1 MKIERYK
8 DPKSK
13 KWMWRIDFTI
23 DGQRIR
29 QSDFATRDQADAF
42 VAGLKQRKRERRFH
56 LSSPRKPVT
65 LQELRD
71 RRSADH
77 KSFKPQLTIRMLDLL
92 LSVCPAG
99 VLLTELRRH
108 HVRSLTE
115 KLRERNLKPNS
126 INLYLACVSGA
137 LHDACEYFPLL
148 DDWQPPRI
156 SRVKGAEHRERV
168 LSKKEIGQIFKV
180 INANSSMAEIGD
192 TLRLMLLTGARRKE
206 IRTLSAAS
214 INADWRTVQLRHT
227 KNSTHRVIALSAT
240 AQAILSKYSNP
251 MMASVSESQFYDLMA
266 EVSAAANLAYGNDT
280 EGGWVPHDLRH
291 TVATVIESSGI
302 RYSVVAAL
310 LGHKRKDQTA
320 TYTHANL
327 EDLRKAV
334 EVMESWC
341 QEIDDFVGNL
351 ATLNDAKLVNHFS
364 HQ

>member
-8 DPKSK
+8 DSKQK
-13 KWMWRIDFTI
+13 KWAWRVDLTI

-29 QSDFATRDQADAF
+29 ESGFDTRDQADAF
-42 VAGLKQRKRERRFH
+42 IAEIKQRKRERRFH
-56 LSSPRKPVT
+56 LSSPRKPIT
-65 LQELRD
+65 LQQLRD
-71 RRSADH
+71 RRANDAN
-77 KSFKPQLTIRMLDLL
+77 SFKPQLTIRMLDLL
-92 LSVCPAG
+92 LSVCPDG

-108 HVRSLTE
+108 HIRSLTE
-115 KLRERNLKPNS
+115 KLRARELKPNS

-156 SRVKGAEHRERV
+156 SRVKGAESRERV

-180 INANSSMAEIGD
+180 INADPSLAEVGD

-206 IRTLSAAS
+206 IRTLNAAS
-214 INADWRTVQLRHT
+214 INADWRTVQLRNT
-227 KNSTHRVIALSAT
+227 KNSTHRVIALSKT

-266 EVSAAANLAYGNDT
+266 EISQAAGLPYGNDT
-280 EGGWVPHDLRH
+280 KGGWVPHDLRH
-291 TVATVIESSGI
+291 TVATVVESSGV

-327 EDLRKAV
+327 DDLRQAV
-334 EVMESWC
+334 EVMERWC
-341 QEIDDFVGNL
+341 QEIDDFMWSYMP
-351 ATLNDAKLVNHFS
+351 LNQAILVNKS
-364 HQ
+364 SYQ